1 VPIFVK
7 DDISVLFI
15 HIPKTGGTSLGEG
28 LLKSGW
34 KRTFYQSPG
43 TEPDHYHLIRV
54 SQQHYHARLLRAAL
68 RVPKFDLRFCMVRD
82 PLARFRSEYAMRRQD
97 PADGAEHVVEEWAEE
112 RLRRYSTEPTFLDN
126 HLRPQHEFLVEN
138 TVVYRYEDGLEA
150 AVNDLRDGHGID
162 IKVEL
167 KRRQSSHSRPDRLAS
182 SDVQISRRLEGR
194 LRELYARDFEQ
205 FGYSTTSTKKRS
217 RFL

>member
-1 VPIFVK
+1 MPIFVK
-7 DDISVLFI
+7 DDTSVLFI

-43 TEPDHYHLIRV
+43 TDPDRYHLIRV
-54 SQQHYHARLLRAAL
+54 SQQHYHARLLRATL
-68 RVPKFDLRFCMVRD
+68 RIPKFDLRFCMVRD
-82 PLARFRSEYAMRRQD
+82 PIARFRSEYAMRRQD
-97 PADGAEHVVEEWAEE
+97 PADGAEHVVDAWAEE
-112 RLRRYSTEPTFLDN
+112 RFARYAEEPTLLDN
-126 HLRPQHEFLVEN
+126 HLRPQHEFLVRD

-150 AVNDLRDGHGID
+150 AVDDLRDNHAID
-162 IKVEL
+162 INVEL
-167 KRRQSSHSRPDRLAS
+167 KRRTSSQSRPDRLS
-182 SDVQISRRLEGR
+182 SRDVQISRRLEGR

-205 FGYSTTSTKKRS
+205 FGYSTKKPK